1 VITSMR
7 ILVLTDIHN
16 KWSALKK
23 LLRKIRNE
31 EIDLV
36 IVAGDLSFCGDLNE
50 ALNVLKVLSE
60 EKHVLFVP
68 GNCDSPSLLR
78 LDRYGNAENIH
89 GTVVNYGE
97 FIFAGIGGSNP
108 TPFNTPIEF
117 LEEEIKEIL
126 SNIKVK
132 LGKRSLDIL
141 VSHPPPYNTK
151 LDIISTGGHVGSL
164 EVREFIENVKPK
176 LCICGHI
183 HESPGIDSIGK
194 TLVLNPGPLAYGNYS
209 IVELEKQ
216 DIKVKMLTI

>member
-1 VITSMR
+1 MMR

-16 KWSALKK
+16 KWSILRK
-23 LLRKIRNE
+23 LLRKVRTE
-31 EIDLV
+31 EIDLI

-50 ALNVLKVLSE
+50 ALNVLKVLSK

-68 GNCDSPSLLR
+68 GNCDSPSLLH
-78 LDRYGNAENIH
+78 LDKYGNAENIH
-89 GTVVNYGE
+89 GKVVNYGE

-108 TPFNTPIEF
+108 TPFNTPVEF
-117 LEEEIKEIL
+117 LEYEIKEIL

-132 LGKRSLDIL
+132 LGERSLDIL

-183 HESPGIDSIGK
+183 HESPGIDSIGE

-216 DIKVKMLTI
+216 DIKVKTLTI